1 MRAVHADG
9 RYRALSLR
17 RVSQSNI
24 EVVQRLFEL
33 FGEGRGIE
41 PALEVLH
48 PDVVIDI
55 PPNMSAEP
63 DTYHGHDGARR
74 YFAGFEGMLED
85 VRYEFFELI
94 PEGDHVLARARL
106 AGRGVSSG
114 LEVELGTFVV
124 HTVVDGKVTRIVPY
138 ADLESARQSLR

>member
-1 MRAVHADG
+1 MSDRNV
-9 RYRALSLR
+9 
-17 RVSQSNI
+17 
-24 EVVQRLFEL
+24 EVVRRLFEL
-33 FGEGRGIE
+33 YASGGLE
-41 PALEVLH
+41 AVLEVMDEDIEIVIP
-48 PDVVIDI
+48 PDV
-55 PPNMSAEP
+55 SAEP
-63 DTYHGHDGARR
+63 DTYRGHEGARR

-94 PEGDHVLARARL
+94 PEGEHVLARARL

-138 ADLESARQSLR
+138 ADLESARQSLG